1 MRCLM
6 GWAQVFSSVRIQL
19 HMKNVITS
27 QQIAEAMK
35 AFAGTVH
42 HLPPEV
48 ALRRSSVGFRSNQMA
63 FEEVSGISTVRVEVL
78 PAGDEEGERA

>member
-1 MRCLM
+1 
-6 GWAQVFSSVRIQL
+6 
-19 HMKNVITS
+19 MKNVITS

-42 HLPPEV
+42 QLPPEV

-63 FEEVSGISTVRVEVL
+63 FEEMAGISTVRVEVL
-78 PAGDEEGERA
+78 PASDEEADQA